1 MPTTPDLSTLAP
13 AYDRSA
19 ITTGIVHIGVGGF
32 HRAHQ
37 AMYID
42 RLMREGLGSGAP
54 DSTGSGAPDST
65 GSGAPDSTGSGAPST
80 CLDWGICGVGLLP
93 GDARMRDALASQD
106 HTYTLT
112 LKHSDG
118 HHEST
123 VIGSIHDYLFAPD
136 DPQAVLRFM
145 AEPATRIVSLTVT
158 EGGYNIDDATGAFRT
173 ESDGA
178 RHDAAHP
185 HEPSSAFGYI
195 VEALRRRR

>member
-42 RLMREGLGSGAP
+42 RLMREGLKSGAP
-54 DSTGSGAPDST
+54 G
-65 GSGAPDSTGSGAPST
+65 T

-112 LKHSDG
+112 LKHPDG

-123 VIGSIHDYLFAPD
+123 VIGSIHD
-136 DPQAVLRFM
+136 
-145 AEPATRIVSLTVT
+145 
-158 EGGYNIDDATGAFRT
+158 
-173 ESDGA
+173 
-178 RHDAAHP
+178 
-185 HEPSSAFGYI
+185 
-195 VEALRRRR
+195 